1 MDAHVFRR
9 FCDALIVLLQGAR
22 LEKIQS
28 PASDVHLFTFYVQQH
43 KHILCVRSERRN
55 PCIFLSPER
64 HSSGQHPPAATMRLR
79 KYASGRRVK
88 ACACDWVARRLHLCF
103 HGAPRADE
111 ETAPAQPETWI
122 TLDLRQG
129 PLLTLGSSP
138 DLGAAALWPTAQE
151 AALCCAP
158 PPAGAETDAEH
169 RSPAQENA
177 PPAWEQWPVL
187 TPALRRCLPL
197 LETEEQAALLAD
209 LEYGGG
215 DIFAYSQPD
224 SATDKPLASRGD
236 SAAQGNI
243 PELFAWPLPPVLR
256 GQRSEQVYEDPL
268 AALAPVGVALVLGG
282 LARAGQRAA
291 ASPHSREAK
300 RLSRVLEKLEQ
311 EESRLHK
318 LLAGKEKALYL
329 QSVLWHFPA
338 EARPK
343 DLADA
348 QANPPINS
356 PTSSPANPLI
366 RQEIL
371 PPCPFDIRTLQG
383 TLSLR
388 EHMEAL
394 FHGAARGARGLLM
407 LEQRRALL
415 RGQVLAAQE
424 AAQFSAHMPPMS
436 GPAGRIAKDSAKTSS
451 ANISSAKT
459 ALSAQGPKAVPRL
472 LPKNVEAFV
481 SVDGLT
487 ILRGKDAKGNLAMLK
502 LGAAADLWL
511 HVAGGPGAHT
521 LIRRA
526 FAGQEVPAATLEQ
539 AALLAAVKSWQK
551 GNEKVEVQC
560 AQVRHIKPM
569 RGAAAGTV
577 RIDKIECMVRVSL
590 PLQQ

>member
-28 PASDVHLFTFYVQQH
+28 PASDVHLFTFYAQQR
-43 KHILCVRSERRN
+43 KHTLFVRHDRRN

-88 ACACDWVARRLHLCF
+88 ACVCDWVARRLHLCF
-103 HGAPRADE
+103 HGAPRPGDRAGE
-111 ETAPAQPETWI
+111 SAVEAIQPETWI

-138 DLGAAALWPTAQE
+138 DTGTEVLWPSPEE
-151 AALCCAP
+151 AARCCAP
-158 PPAGAETDAEH
+158 PREGADATCKPASEKT
-169 RSPAQENA
+169 

-187 TPALRRCLPL
+187 TPPLRRCLPL
-197 LETEEQAALLAD
+197 LEAEEQAALLAD

-215 DIFAYSQPD
+215 DIFAYSLPQQAADKPD
-224 SATDKPLASRGD
+224 SGAEGRV
-236 SAAQGNI
+236 
-243 PELFAWPLPPVLR
+243 PELFAWPLPPALR
-256 GQRSEQVYEDPL
+256 GQRNERVYEDPI
-268 AALAPVGVALVLGG
+268 AALAPVGAALVLGG

-300 RLSRVLEKLEQ
+300 RLSRVLEKLDQ
-311 EESRLHK
+311 EENRLHK
-318 LLAGKEKALYL
+318 LRAGKEKALYL

-338 EARPK
+338 EARPSVLINA
-343 DLADA
+343 LAVAPADSL
-348 QANPPINS
+348 S
-356 PTSSPANPLI
+356 PSLSSPLFPSDT
-366 RQEIL
+366 L
-371 PPCPFDIRTLQG
+371 PPCPFDPRTLQE

-388 EHMEAL
+388 ENMEAL
-394 FHGAARGARGLLM
+394 FHGAARGARGLAM

-415 RGQVLAAQE
+415 RGQVAEEQQAAQLSVHIAPTCGPTGSPTGSTAKV
-424 AAQFSAHMPPMS
+424 AAK
-436 GPAGRIAKDSAKTSS
+436 RSS
-451 ANISSAKT
+451 AQQPGQNPQQNKSA
-459 ALSAQGPKAVPRL
+459 PRL

-502 LGAAADLWL
+502 LGAPADLWL

-526 FAGQEVPAATLEQ
+526 FAGQEVPPATLEQ

-577 RIDKIECMVRVSL
+577 RIDKIECMVRVNL